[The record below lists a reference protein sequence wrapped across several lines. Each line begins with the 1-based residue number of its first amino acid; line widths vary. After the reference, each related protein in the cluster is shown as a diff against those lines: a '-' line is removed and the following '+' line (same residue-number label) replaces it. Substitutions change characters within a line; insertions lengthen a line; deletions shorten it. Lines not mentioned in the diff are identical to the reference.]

1 MKGTKSV
8 TEFMLEIKCTIDELA
23 LHGVSTDPEDLA
35 LKILNGLDD
44 SFKELSHAIQAPDS
58 GITFD
63 ELHEKLLSMEAQL
76 GSPPATLSGQPTTA
90 FYAAHP
96 CSRPSPQPG
105 RVAGPNP

>member
-8 TEFMLEIKCTIDELA
+8 TEFMLEIKGTIDELA

-76 GSPPATLSGQPTTA
+76 ASPPATLSSQPTTA

-96 CSRPSPQPG
+96 YSRPSPQLG